1 MAIVRSIISCGSLLF
16 LLFIKLLS
24 SGAAFVVSIVGMKL
38 FRSAYSELSRQHVV
52 LILSLLFFNVD
63 YAHLNEGFPFNYFIT
78 AILFSKVREYTYTVL
93 YILII
98 MHIIL
103 YYFCHMLCVL

>member
-1 MAIVRSIISCGSLLF
+1 
-16 LLFIKLLS
+16 
-24 SGAAFVVSIVGMKL
+24 MKL

-93 YILII
+93 YV
-98 MHIIL
+98 L
-103 YYFCHMLCVL
+103 YNTVLFLPYIVCTVGV